1 MGPELALIVLG
12 VSILM
17 ISGEFDLSV
26 GSQLQFCMYIFITLL
41 YAGVNDWA
49 SFLITV
55 CVGAVL
61 GFINAVITIKGRIP
75 SFITTLGTMLLWR
88 GLVLLLTYGYTKPL
102 IGISKS
108 FANAMV
114 SEIFGVP
121 IQIIWFGVIALI
133 LGLILHRHK
142 FGNWIYATGDNPSAA
157 RAMGINTTITKT
169 ICFMIVGVLSALVS
183 VIQLY
188 RIESFAATQG

>member
-1 MGPELALIVLG
+1 MLRLRKYPLRIEMLSFFFVIVLVILFTLLSPDYSFLYKENIKNVLSMGPELALIVLG

-114 SEIFGVP
+114 SEIFG
-121 IQIIWFGVIALI
+121 
-133 LGLILHRHK
+133 
-142 FGNWIYATGDNPSAA
+142 
-157 RAMGINTTITKT
+157 
-169 ICFMIVGVLSALVS
+169 
-183 VIQLY
+183 
-188 RIESFAATQG
+188 